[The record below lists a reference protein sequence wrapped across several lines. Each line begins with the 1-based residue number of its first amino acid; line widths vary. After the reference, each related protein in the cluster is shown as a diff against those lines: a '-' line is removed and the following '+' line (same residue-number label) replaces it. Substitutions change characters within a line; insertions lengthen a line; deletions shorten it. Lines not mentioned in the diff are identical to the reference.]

1 VLTDVALVEVLG
13 PVGDKG
19 VGDDEDIQLSDQL
32 ALILRIGRVVPMI
45 PLAVCTIDV
54 CVCHFCLRWYC
65 FTLDKAS
72 MPSYVSS
79 NRSSMARTS
88 CDIEA
93 GVLFS
98 TFPAAE
104 AKRRSAPYLGLDEWH
119 HEGFDRAILSML
131 VTYGLSEPLHE
142 AKNGIS
148 YRNRV
153 ESM

>member
-93 GVLFS
+93 KDVDSG
-98 TFPAAE
+98 
-104 AKRRSAPYLGLDEWH
+104 RRRLEWSRLT
-119 HEGFDRAILSML
+119 G
-131 VTYGLSEPLHE
+131 
-142 AKNGIS
+142 
-148 YRNRV
+148 
-153 ESM
+153 